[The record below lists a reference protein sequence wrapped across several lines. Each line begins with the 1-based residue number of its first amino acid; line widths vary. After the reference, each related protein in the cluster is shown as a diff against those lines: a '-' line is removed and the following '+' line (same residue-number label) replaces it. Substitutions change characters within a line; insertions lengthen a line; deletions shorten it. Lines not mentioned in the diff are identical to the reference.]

1 MKTKLLGLMA
11 LVSLLGVSN
20 ANASTYNEVFSTN
33 NPLLTINVGDTVDFS
48 CPYSFNNSGGDY
60 LDFGETSPTSGA
72 IVGSY
77 LVLIGS
83 TYNYTFTQK
92 GTYYYY
98 SDIANYIGNGGG
110 SSIDVVTP
118 TPLPA
123 ALPLFASGLGALG
136 LLGWRRKRKA
146 SAIAA

>member
-11 LVSLLGVSN
+11 LVCLLGVSN
-20 ANASTYNEVFSTN
+20 ANAATYTEVFSTN
-33 NPLLTINVGDTVDFS
+33 NPLLTINIGDTVAFAATNN
-48 CPYSFNNSGGDY
+48 FNSSGGDY
-60 LDFGETSPTSGA
+60 LDFGETSPFPGP

-83 TYNYTFTQK
+83 PYDYTFAQQ